1 MGSDRRDNFEGNLF
15 ILVGR
20 IHNCKL
26 LVISCLCEV
35 KIKQF
40 MKMWFNS
47 IRNKC
52 TMCDNELLDLIT
64 GKIKEKRF
72 T

>member
-1 MGSDRRDNFEGNLF
+1 MGIDKGDNFEGNLF
-15 ILVGR
+15 ILVRG

-35 KIKQF
+35 TIKQF
-40 MKMWFNS
+40 MKIWFNS

-52 TMCDNELLDLIT
+52 TMCDNELLDDIT
-64 GKIKEKRF
+64 GKMKKKRF